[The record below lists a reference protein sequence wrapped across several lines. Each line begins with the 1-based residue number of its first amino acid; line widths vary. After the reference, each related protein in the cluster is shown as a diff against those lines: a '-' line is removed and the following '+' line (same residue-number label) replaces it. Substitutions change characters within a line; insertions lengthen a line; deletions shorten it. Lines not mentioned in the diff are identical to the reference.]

1 MLRYARAGLYRWKLA
16 LASEND
22 RVSVAIKPFV
32 HKYRGERARRP
43 GEAHLELAQLEAFL
57 QVAHHHSFSR
67 AAEALFLTQPSVT
80 ARIQS
85 LEREIGERLFE
96 RTGRSVTL
104 TDAGRAFIPHAQ
116 RALTAVQEGTDAIE
130 AVRHGD
136 VGSLRIGASSS
147 IATYVLPAI
156 LAHFRETRPRV
167 HIHLS
172 TGTTEPIVE
181 ELIVGEI
188 HVAITRLT
196 QHPEVESLHLY
207 NDDLALVV
215 SPKHPFA
222 GKGRVSIAEVG
233 KEPFLFFEKS
243 SSYHSLVY
251 SMFLRVGV
259 VPESVMELDSMETTK
274 HMVQAGLGVSILP
287 VVSIESE
294 VKEGRLTRVDIRD
307 MEQPTQ
313 REVGVHVLRNK
324 ALAPPLRDFLR
335 LLTREYGIPN
345 PFERHRNVEDAVE

>member
-1 MLRYARAGLYRWKLA
+1 M
-16 LASEND
+16 
-22 RVSVAIKPFV
+22 
-32 HKYRGERARRP
+32 
-43 GEAHLELAQLEAFL
+43 ELAQLEAFL
-57 QVAHHHSFSR
+57 QVAHHRSFSR

-136 VGSLRIGASSS
+136 VGSIRIGASTS
-147 IATYVLPAI
+147 IATYVLPTI
-156 LAHFRETRPRV
+156 FKHFRESRPRV

-172 TGTTEPIVE
+172 TGATEDVIE
-181 ELIVGEI
+181 RLLASEL

-196 QHPEVESLHLY
+196 QHPEIESLHLY

-215 SPKHPFA
+215 PPNHSFA
-222 GKGRVSIAEVG
+222 SKGRVTVAEAG
-233 KEPFLFFEKS
+233 REPFLFFERS
-243 SSYHSLVY
+243 SSYHGLIY
-251 SMFLRVGV
+251 SMFLRGGV

-274 HMVQAGLGVSILP
+274 HMVEAGLGISILP
-287 VVSIESE
+287 LVSVERE
-294 VKEGRLTRVDIRD
+294 VQAGALVKVEIRD
-307 MEQPTQ
+307 MEQPGQ
-313 REVGVHVLRNK
+313 REVGVHIMRNR
-324 ALAPPLRDFLR
+324 AASPPLRDFLKV
-335 LLTREYGIPN
+335 LTGEYGIPN
-345 PFERHRNVEDAVE
+345 TMGSRSAAEAAS